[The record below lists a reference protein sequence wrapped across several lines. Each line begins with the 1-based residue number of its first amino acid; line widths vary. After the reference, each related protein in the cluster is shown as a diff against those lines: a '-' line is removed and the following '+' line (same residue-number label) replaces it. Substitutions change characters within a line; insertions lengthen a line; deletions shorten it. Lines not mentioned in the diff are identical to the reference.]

1 MSFGTDINF
10 VILKCSIKI
19 ILGAVGDSQGSTHG
33 ATHRMSIWWIGGAFS
48 MHDGK
53 GYGAQ
58 RHFQQYLSFI

>member
-1 MSFGTDINF
+1 M
-10 VILKCSIKI
+10 SIKI

-53 GYGAQ
+53 GYDAQ